1 MHPARSTT
9 TMFTMAL
16 AMLAGVALPIRA
28 GAGEIDLTRAVVVV
42 PDGLSGPEEK
52 AVQLLVE
59 EVRARSGIAWDV
71 MLRWPSGAVP
81 VVAVGPARLLRD
93 ETSPM
98 RKHIPPRPAAGDARE
113 GYWLRTI
120 DDERGRG
127 APTVLVAGNDA
138 RGVLFGVGRLLRDA
152 AHEAGQGGAA
162 RSDRA
167 GLVRRG
173 IRSAGISSATG
184 PRPTPTTPGTCRS
197 GSGTSAT
204 WPSSAPTPSS

>member
-1 MHPARSTT
+1 
-9 TMFTMAL
+9 MAL
-16 AMLAGVALPIRA
+16 AMLGGARPSDPRR
-28 GAGEIDLTRAVVVV
+28 AGEIDLTRAVVVV

-52 AVQLLVE
+52 AVHVLVE

-81 VVAVGPARLLRD
+81 VVAVGPARLLRE

-120 DDERGRG
+120 DD
-127 APTVLVAGNDA
+127 A
-138 RGVLFGVGRLLRDA
+138 RGPRCPDGPGGRQRCPRRPLRRRPPA
-152 AHEAGQGGAA
+152 AIAADEARQGGAA

-167 GLVRRG
+167 GLVAEV
-173 IRSAGISSATG
+173 SA
-184 PRPTPTTPGTCRS
+184 PRPSARLPAQDQLLRRLGPAAVGALHPRPGALRHQRHR
-197 GSGTSAT
+197 AD
-204 WPSSAPTPSS
+204 PAPLGRRRR